1 MKLSHRRVRL
11 AAGVGLAILLAC
23 MMAASAM
30 ARPKIYK
37 SVPTHVSFSAT
48 KAADGTITV
57 EAIFTSPNPR
67 CLEGK
72 RFLQKRADANSWV
85 AGGALLFGGPF
96 TAEDPLTKAKFSEP
110 FGFEGTVSQIYMPD
124 KGLLAP
130 VSAAGKSPY
139 VWQAIWPGDSSLFMT
154 NPYDKSLPWH
164 YQAPVAAA
172 SAVLLAAV
180 ARASGG
186 QGLPYYKVAF
196 SRHGKR
202 IILKC
207 GTLAEESS
215 HTEIAF

>member
-23 MMAASAM
+23 MMSASAM

-72 RFLQKRADANSWV
+72 RFLQKRADGNYWV
-85 AGGALLFGGPF
+85 AGGTLYFGGAF
-96 TAEDPLTKAKFSEP
+96 TAPNFFNPQEVISEP
-110 FGFEGTVSQIYMPD
+110 FGFEGSAPPPNR
-124 KGLLAP
+124 GLLAP

-139 VWQAIWPGDSSLFMT
+139 VWQAIWPGSTELATT
-154 NPYDKSLPWH
+154 NFYDKSLPRH
-164 YQAPVAAA
+164 YEIPVGAA
-172 SAVLLAAV
+172 SGVSLGAI
-180 ARASGG
+180 ARASKG

-207 GTLAEESS
+207 GTLAEASS
-215 HTEIAF
+215 YTEIAF